1 MCNNCIFSSVD
12 TTVLQRKHY
21 VSYIP
26 HDVAPSLATAAL
38 SQVGAAVFAFSYP
51 SSDLRLVTL
60 PPPGVDTDVLQV
72 AKLWQPPTLVQ
83 SLVIASHYLLKTSVQ
98 NEKIPHFL
106 NSKFPL
112 LVLFQQLW
120 PGFDP
125 YTKFPNCGESPTRS
139 NHYDILNPFCP
150 FRQISTSGR
159 WCSDFGRVLVGGPWW

>member
-21 VSYIP
+21 FSYIP

-72 AKLWQPPTLVQ
+72 AMAT
-83 SLVIASHYLLKTSVQ
+83 T
-98 NEKIPHFL
+98 
-106 NSKFPL
+106 NSSS
-112 LVLFQQLW
+112 
-120 PGFDP
+120 
-125 YTKFPNCGESPTRS
+125 ESGDRIIT
-139 NHYDILNPFCP
+139 Y
-150 FRQISTSGR
+150 
-159 WCSDFGRVLVGGPWW
+159 